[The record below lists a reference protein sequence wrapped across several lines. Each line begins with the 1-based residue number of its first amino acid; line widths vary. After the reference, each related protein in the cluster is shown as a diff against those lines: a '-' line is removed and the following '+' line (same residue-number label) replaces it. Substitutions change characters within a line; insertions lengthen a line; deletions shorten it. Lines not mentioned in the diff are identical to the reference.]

1 MNRIVFLLVFLLTL
15 QVAGLCQAAD
25 VNVEQGLN
33 GVFYINGVNFEDV
46 GGVELEIAYD
56 TTALANPKIT
66 AGEKL
71 ASTTFMANSNFAK
84 NKVKI
89 AAMTLSPI
97 NGSGVL
103 AIISFDLKGTAP
115 GSVAVT
121 KKRLPKLD
129 TTAKTGGGD
138 SGKSDPP
145 KDPNKDTK
153 DTANNDTNQNT
164 TTPGTSTNLAGISMG
179 TITLPQ
185 DQTSGTTTSE
195 KKTEYQPL
203 VTDLRKDMTLPLPGA
218 TPPQGGDSAVTPAE
232 AKAADL
238 SSAAYKSVLQMFKEF
253 KGERNDKSLVA
264 LFADAVYPGL
274 KQEPPIALADG
285 VKTVKLTLKLKP
297 SGNESPKF
305 IMQGANVQH
314 LRGDADEYIW
324 IVEAVPRKGV
334 TEANLTVIDGKRT
347 LVFPLIVVPPVDTA
361 MSGGGK
367 TTAADFARYL
377 TKPAKYDLNKDGKFD
392 YVDDYIYT
400 ANYIVAM
407 KIKPEK
413 QLLKTGKEPAKSDNK
428 EGQKAAPARQAVP
441 KSGATDTSSEKNGAD
456 NARGTTGDSMKPGGG
471 IPSPKQKEE
480 DKQGEKK
487 LVN

>member
-1 MNRIVFLLVFLLTL
+1 MNRIVFLLVFLFTL

-25 VNVEQGLN
+25 VNVEQGSN
-33 GVFYINGVNFEDV
+33 GVFYINAVNFEDI

-121 KKRLPKLD
+121 RKRLPKLES
-129 TTAKTGGGD
+129 TAKTGGD
-138 SGKSDPP
+138 SGKSDSP

-153 DTANNDTNQNT
+153 DTATTDTNPNT
-164 TTPGTSTNLAGISMG
+164 TTPGTNTNLAGISMG

-185 DQTSGTTTSE
+185 DQATATTTTE

-218 TPPQGGDSAVTPAE
+218 TPAQGGDSPVAAAE

-264 LFADAVYPGL
+264 LFADAAYPGF
-274 KQEPPIALADG
+274 KQEPLVALADG

-305 IMQGANVQH
+305 IMQGANVQQ

-334 TEANLTVIDGKRT
+334 TEASLTVIDGKRT
-347 LVFPLIVVPPVDTA
+347 LVFPLTVVPPVDTA
-361 MSGGGK
+361 LSGGGK

-392 YVDDYIYT
+392 YVDDYIFT

-413 QLLKTGKEPAKSDNK
+413 QVLKSGKEPAKSDNK
-428 EGQKAAPARQAVP
+428 EGQKAAPAKQAAP

-456 NARGTTGDSMKPGGG
+456 NARGTTGDFMKPGGKT
-471 IPSPKQKEE
+471 PSPKQKED
-480 DKQGEKK
+480 DK
-487 LVN
+487 